1 MSRRLV
7 FLILILQF
15 SGGFCNTIESL
26 GNAGRVLA
34 HLPINEAGSNT
45 KSPPSVSEVVPTYF
59 DLAISRL
66 QSKTDE
72 VITGVWEALNNKRQL
87 VILSEKGLATGVLE
101 KFALLKNDIF
111 DLENVDLYR
120 M

>member
-7 FLILILQF
+7 FSILILQF

-72 VITGVWEALNNKRQL
+72 VISNVWKSLDDKRQR
-87 VILSEKGLATGVLE
+87 VILSEKGKEYFFLIHTPDFSINSNFLTPR
-101 KFALLKNDIF
+101 KS
-111 DLENVDLYR
+111 
-120 M
+120 

>member
-7 FLILILQF
+7 FSILILQF

-59 DLAISRL
+59 
-66 QSKTDE
+66 E
-72 VITGVWEALNNKRQL
+72 KRSNEFTIKIWVRKSVTQF
-87 VILSEKGLATGVLE
+87 I
-101 KFALLKNDIF
+101 
-111 DLENVDLYR
+111 
-120 M
+120 

>member
-1 MSRRLV
+1 MSRRLI
-7 FLILILQF
+7 FSILILQF

-34 HLPINEAGSNT
+34 HLPLNEAGSNT

-72 VITGVWEALNNKRQL
+72 VISNVWKSLDDKRQR
-87 VILSEKGLATGVLE
+87 VILSEKGREYFLYLR
-101 KFALLKNDIF
+101 ALISFCFIDRT
-111 DLENVDLYR
+111 VR
-120 M
+120 